1 MRSRRRPGPQASPDR
16 GRRTAGPPTME
27 RMRVVSVNVSLPRR
41 VPYKGRTVSTAIF
54 KDAVGGR
61 IPVRGVGL
69 QGDAVGDPRVHGA
82 PNKAVY
88 GYPSEHYAFWSAELP
103 EMTLAWGMFG
113 ENLTTEGLL
122 EKDVHLGDRYR
133 IGTAVLE
140 ATNPRF
146 PCFKLGIRFGRED
159 IEDRFLESERSGFY
173 FRVVREGEVGA
184 GDPIERASA
193 STAGAPIADLL
204 PAGVEEAAGGG

>member
-1 MRSRRRPGPQASPDR
+1 
-16 GRRTAGPPTME
+16 ME

-54 KDAVGGR
+54 KEPVAGR
-61 IPVRGVGL
+61 IPVRSVGL
-69 QGDAVGDPRVHGA
+69 RGDAVGDPRVHGA

-88 GYPSEHYAFWSAELP
+88 GYPSEHYEFWTAELP
-103 EMTLAWGMFG
+103 EMTLPWGMFG
-113 ENLTTEGLL
+113 ENLTTEGLF

-133 IGTAVLE
+133 VGTAVLE

-159 IEDRFLESERSGFY
+159 IEDRFLESGRSGFY
-173 FRVVREGEVGA
+173 FRVVREGEVAA
-184 GDPIERASA
+184 GDTIERAAAPS
-193 STAGAPIADLL
+193 AGATIADVVR
-204 PAGVEEAAGGG
+204 ARIEEAVGGE